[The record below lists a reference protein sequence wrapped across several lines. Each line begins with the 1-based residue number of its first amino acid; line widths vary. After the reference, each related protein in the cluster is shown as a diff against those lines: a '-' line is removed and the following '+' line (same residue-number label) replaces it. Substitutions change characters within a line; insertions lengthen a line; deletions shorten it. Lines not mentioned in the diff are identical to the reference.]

1 MAMAFKFCL
10 GVVTIVMMAL
20 SYFKIKIL
28 QQNGS
33 FDEIK
38 KMNDYI
44 TKTMFITLGFALLYI
59 LLATSTIS
67 KMFNDQKS
75 AFDEKSGSFCYTEFE
90 KHIRRNFIINGFV
103 LAFGYLMIIVFY
115 LVFIKKFKSLFENY
129 AN

>member
-1 MAMAFKFCL
+1 
-10 GVVTIVMMAL
+10 
-20 SYFKIKIL
+20 
-28 QQNGS
+28 
-33 FDEIK
+33 
-38 KMNDYI
+38 MNDYI

-75 AFDEKSGSFCYTEFE
+75 AFDEKSVSFCYTEFE

-103 LAFGYLMIIVFY
+103 LAFGYLLIIVFY
-115 LVFIKKFKSLFENY
+115 LVFIKKFKNLFENY